1 MQHTGMGVVLV
12 AALEVEVRVD
22 AHVAGGH
29 GNVFVVRDIDACRIV
44 HLVIGA
50 RGDGERR
57 YGPLAMIEHGI
68 DVGREHTLV
77 LVVYLYG
84 GVGPPKEGLRHIG
97 TVVEAAFDLEIGA
110 TGAQREARHAFL
122 MEHLL
127 HLAHP
132 HRDTAVGIVL
142 DGGVD
147 RHIGGRTVML
157 RPVELDAAAD
167 PGTGQAHQGRLDDV
181 VVVHEVAPG
190 YLVVGHL
197 YTAAQLG
204 QHHHY
209 DILVLQPNGQI
220 VLVYLLIAHRLD
232 DGIGIHHTTRPLIDT
247 FLQEHRVLLGLAHLI
262 GGNGHYFSPSF
273 YHGLISFT
281 KLLYC

>member
-1 MQHTGMGVVLV
+1 MQHAGMGVVLV
-12 AALEVEVRVD
+12 AALEVEARVD
-22 AHVAGGH
+22 AHVTGGH
-29 GNVFVVRDIDACRIV
+29 GNVLIVRYVDTCRVV
-44 HLVIGA
+44 HLVIGT

-57 YGPLAMIEHGI
+57 YGPLAMVEHGI
-68 DVGREHTLV
+68 DVGRENTLV
-77 LVVYLYG
+77 LVVHLHG

-97 TVVEAAFDLEIGA
+97 TVVETALDLEVGA
-110 TGAQREARHAFL
+110 TGSQREARHALL

-127 HLAHP
+127 HLADP
-132 HRDTAVGIVL
+132 HRDTTVGIVL

-147 RHIGGRTVML
+147 WHVGGRTVML